1 MKTLN
6 SIKKLTVIIL
16 AMIAFTSCSND
27 DDNSTPMPTPT
38 PDPLNIVET
47 AQSVDD
53 LSILVDAVIQ
63 AGLVEALTAAGDKTV
78 LAPTNAAFTTFLAD
92 KGFNS
97 LSEVPNDVLTQI
109 LLNHVI
115 AGTNYQSSDLAGNTG
130 YENTLADGPNA
141 TKLSIYYDGTSGVSF
156 NGGAEVVIPDVTAS
170 NGIVHVVNQVIDL
183 PTIATFATTNSALS
197 ILVDALAFADTGSPT
212 VPYIST
218 VSDGT
223 AGPFTVFAP
232 TNDAFVNLL
241 TELNITALTDLD
253 TETVDAVLLNHI
265 VALNV
270 QSSELES
277 GAVPTL
283 GGEITADATAF
294 TLTDANDRV
303 SNIITSL
310 VNIQSTNGV
319 VHVIDKVILPAM
331 TPDPLNIV
339 ETAQSVDD
347 LSMLVD
353 AVIQAGLVDALT
365 AAGDKT
371 VLAPTNAAF
380 TAFLADKGFNSLSDV
395 PNDVLTQILLNHV
408 IAGTNYQSSDLDGS
422 TGYENTLADGP
433 NSTKLSI
440 YYDGTSG
447 VSFNGGAEVVI
458 PDVAASNGIVH
469 VVNQVIDLP
478 TIATFATTNPALS
491 ILVDALAYADTGAP
505 TVPYIATVSD
515 GTAGPFTVFAPTNDA
530 FVNLLGDLGV
540 NALTDIP
547 TATVDAVLL
556 KHIVNANVQS
566 SELESGVVSTLG
578 GDITADATT
587 FTLTDES
594 GTSNIIT
601 TLVDIQGANGVV
613 HVIDR
618 VLR

>member
-1 MKTLN
+1 MKSLN
-6 SIKKLTVIIL
+6 FIKKLTVIML
-16 AMIAFTSCSND
+16 TMIAFTSCSND
-27 DDNSTPMPTPT
+27 DDNSTPMPEPT

-53 LSILVDAVIQ
+53 LSI
-63 AGLVEALTAAGDKTV
+63 
-78 LAPTNAAFTTFLAD
+78 
-92 KGFNS
+92 
-97 LSEVPNDVLTQI
+97 
-109 LLNHVI
+109 
-115 AGTNYQSSDLAGNTG
+115 
-130 YENTLADGPNA
+130 
-141 TKLSIYYDGTSGVSF
+141 
-156 NGGAEVVIPDVTAS
+156 
-170 NGIVHVVNQVIDL
+170 
-183 PTIATFATTNSALS
+183 
-197 ILVDALAFADTGSPT
+197 
-212 VPYIST
+212 
-218 VSDGT
+218 
-223 AGPFTVFAP
+223 
-232 TNDAFVNLL
+232 
-241 TELNITALTDLD
+241 
-253 TETVDAVLLNHI
+253 
-265 VALNV
+265 
-270 QSSELES
+270 
-277 GAVPTL
+277 
-283 GGEITADATAF
+283 
-294 TLTDANDRV
+294 
-303 SNIITSL
+303 
-310 VNIQSTNGV
+310 
-319 VHVIDKVILPAM
+319 
-331 TPDPLNIV
+331 
-339 ETAQSVDD
+339 
-347 LSMLVD
+347 LVD

-380 TAFLADKGFNSLSDV
+380 TAFLADKGFSSLSEV

-408 IAGTNYQSSDLDGS
+408 IAGTNYQSSDLSGN

-433 NSTKLSI
+433 NATKLSI

-447 VSFNGGAEVVI
+447 VSFNGGANVVI
-458 PDVAASNGIVH
+458 PDVATSNGIVH
-469 VVNQVIDLP
+469 VVDQVIDLP

-491 ILVDALAYADTGAP
+491 ILVEALAYADTGAP

-540 NALTDIP
+540 SALTDIP

-566 SELESGVVSTLG
+566 SGLESGVVSTLG

-594 GTSNIIT
+594 GTSNIVT